1 MHKALRHENKD
12 QIQYA
17 TPDKLGEFLHD
28 VVNILLSG
36 PASANKGAD
45 LVGVFQEEFMQEAV
59 FGVGHRLCKTGVSR
73 SGGRLI
79 RHIHAWLNGYKYQ

>member
-1 MHKALRHENKD
+1 MHKALHHENKD

-17 TPDKLGEFLHD
+17 TPDKLGELLHD
-28 VVNILLSG
+28 VGNILLSG

-45 LVGVFQEEFMQEAV
+45 LVGVFQEELMQEAV
-59 FGVGHRLCKTGVSR
+59 FGFGHRLCKTGLSW

-79 RHIHAWLNGYKYQ
+79 KQYPCPVKSL